1 MNHGHIERAVVHFDD
16 LDAMGV
22 LHNSRYAVLL
32 ERALTAWWGRH
43 GYSYSNGVPT
53 KPDAFNVVVEYSI
66 SYKVPIRG
74 TGEIGIH
81 FWVERLGESSGT
93 YGFRFLSADG
103 SVVHAEGRRVN
114 VKLDPHTLRPTPWT
128 AEASALGASLS
139 AAR

>member
-1 MNHGHIERAVVHFDD
+1 MNGHIEPAVVHFDD

-32 ERALTAWWGRH
+32 ERALTAWWARH
-43 GYSYSNGVPT
+43 GYSYENGMPT

-74 TGEIGIH
+74 TGEIGVH
-81 FWVERLGESSGT
+81 FWVEKLGESSGT
-93 YGFRFLSADG
+93 YAFRFLSADG

-114 VKLDPHTLRPTPWT
+114 VKLDPRTLRPSPWT
-128 AEASALGASLS
+128 QEATALATTL
-139 AAR
+139 AAVA